1 MKHLKPLVSIIMNC
15 YNGEKFLLE
24 SILSV
29 RKQTYKNW
37 ELIFFDNSSSD
48 NSKNIVKSI
57 KDRRIKFYSTN
68 KTHKLYKARN
78 LAIKKTKGEYI
89 CFLDT
94 DDYWNKNFL
103 NQFIKKFNNKECS
116 IVCSKYK
123 VRDMKNHK
131 IFDNVKR
138 KLPNVLT
145 TQNLLNNYTIG
156 ILAIMLKKKIFKNYK
171 FNDRYQVIGD
181 FDLFIRLSS
190 KFKIFSLNKSLAVYR
205 LHGDNFSERKIK
217 IYLSEIDFW
226 FNNFKKK
233 ELKKYNLSK
242 IKFLMI
248 KLKIK
253 SKLKKLNL
261 L

>member
-1 MKHLKPLVSIIMNC
+1 
-15 YNGEKFLLE
+15 
-24 SILSV
+24 
-29 RKQTYKNW
+29 
-37 ELIFFDNSSSD
+37 
-48 NSKNIVKSI
+48 
-57 KDRRIKFYSTN
+57 
-68 KTHKLYKARN
+68 
-78 LAIKKTKGEYI
+78 
-89 CFLDT
+89 
-94 DDYWNKNFL
+94 
-103 NQFIKKFNNKECS
+103 
-116 IVCSKYK
+116 
-123 VRDMKNHK
+123 MKNHK

-138 KLPNVLT
+138 KLPKVLT